1 MSANLCGLFLCP
13 YHKHIIPSMGVDFLV
28 PSRALYCNG
37 RAASIQGV
45 EQRGAEPLLFPQS
58 ETFLIVQHYG

>member
-1 MSANLCGLFLCP
+1 
-13 YHKHIIPSMGVDFLV
+13 MGVDFLV

-45 EQRGAEPLLFPQS
+45 KQRGAEPLLFPQS
-58 ETFLIVQHYG
+58 LIFYA

>member
-1 MSANLCGLFLCP
+1 
-13 YHKHIIPSMGVDFLV
+13 MGVDFLV